1 MNRRLHSFDPPEG
14 PHDQNWRN
22 QSITPTETFSTHPLS
37 CCDSQNLPTRQ
48 DGIVA
53 DRPIAKAAAQHG
65 VHVIGAAVP
74 TEQLGGPPAF
84 EIDGLPAEN
93 QSVNV
98 SAGLVQ
104 KRAVA
109 ERVGVFAE

>member
-1 MNRRLHSFDPPEG
+1 MFD
-14 PHDQNWRN
+14 
-22 QSITPTETFSTHPLS
+22 STYPLS
-37 CCDSQNLPTRQ
+37 CCDSQDLPTRQ

-98 SAGLVQ
+98 SAGIVQ
-104 KRAVA
+104 KRAVT
-109 ERVGVFAE
+109 EGIRVFGK

>member
-1 MNRRLHSFDPPEG
+1 MFD
-14 PHDQNWRN
+14 
-22 QSITPTETFSTHPLS
+22 STYPLS
-37 CCDSQNLPTRQ
+37 CCDSQDLPTRQ
-48 DGIVA
+48 DRIVA
-53 DRPIAKAAAQHG
+53 DRPIAKATAQHG
-65 VHVIGAAVP
+65 GHVICTAVP
-74 TEQLGGPPAF
+74 TEQLSRAPAF
-84 EIDGLPAEN
+84 EIDGFAGEN

>member
-1 MNRRLHSFDPPEG
+1 MFD
-14 PHDQNWRN
+14 
-22 QSITPTETFSTHPLS
+22 STYPLS
-37 CCDSQNLPTRQ
+37 CCDSQDLPTRQ
-48 DGIVA
+48 DRIVA

-74 TEQLGGPPAF
+74 AEQLGGPPAF
-84 EIDGLPAEN
+84 EIDGLAAEN

-104 KRAVA
+104 KRSVT
-109 ERVGVFAE
+109 EGIRVFGE